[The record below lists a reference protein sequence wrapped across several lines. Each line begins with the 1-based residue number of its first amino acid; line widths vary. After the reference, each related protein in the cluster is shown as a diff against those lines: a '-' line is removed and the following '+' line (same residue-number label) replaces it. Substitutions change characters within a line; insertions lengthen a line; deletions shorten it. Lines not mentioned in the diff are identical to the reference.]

1 MTEPLDWESIQN
13 ARNVPYLG
21 CVKLFSNVPKGKNS
35 ISSTPKQESFFRF
48 WSVLKPFEQKNRIRD
63 GAYESFQN
71 FGTSLNK
78 WIHPRLASWA
88 LTNAFYKHFF
98 RQRALG
104 SQDKLMA
111 SFQFALAWPQKRL
124 FFKKRCVCCYKYFC
138 VFYQF
143 WHEIEIKRDRGDM
156 RCVCMSYRWTFLC
169 VANKKHFGHSSS
181 KYHFCKS
188 WHFGKSAVHINS
200 F

>member
-1 MTEPLDWESIQN
+1 MNSSVAKMTEPLDWESIQN

-21 CVKLFSNVPKGKNS
+21 CVKLLSNLPKGKNF
-35 ISSTPKQESFFRF
+35 IYCTPKQESFFRF
-48 WSVLKPFEQKNRIRD
+48 WSFLNSFEQKNRI
-63 GAYESFQN
+63 GGEAYESYQT

-78 WIHPRLASWA
+78 WLHPRLASWA

-124 FFKKRCVCCYKYFC
+124 FFKKRCVCCNKFIF
-138 VFYQF
+138 VFLSILARNRNQT
-143 WHEIEIKRDRGDM
+143 R
-156 RCVCMSYRWTFLC
+156 
-169 VANKKHFGHSSS
+169 
-181 KYHFCKS
+181 
-188 WHFGKSAVHINS
+188 
-200 F
+200 